1 MTAVAQLLGMFVLVT
16 SVLMTDSALGAG
28 VRCETWPAWQRF
40 KLLYLSPE
48 GRVIDAST
56 EGQITTSEG
65 QAYALFFSL
74 VANDRAAFDSILRWT
89 NDNLAA
95 GDLATSLPAW
105 KWGRAEDG
113 TWRVLDANAAA
124 DADLWMAYSLGEAGR
139 LWNNIVYTRLGAEIA
154 RNILGQEVATVR
166 GLGTVLL
173 PGPRG
178 FVTKQSW
185 RFNPSYSPLSV
196 IRGLARQT
204 KEPLWTDIAQS
215 SEQIILG
222 SAPKGFAADWIEYT
236 REGFIS
242 DRASRGVGSYD
253 AIRVYLW
260 AGMLPASD
268 PSREKLA
275 LALKPMLTSVAKRAA
290 PIESVD
296 IQTLEMRGDGS
307 PGFSAALLPMLANAH
322 MSSVLQIHRQRASDH
337 ALQNN
342 QSYYSDVLSLFGL
355 GWLEQRYWFNRLGLL
370 SVRWTPACDRPH

>member
-1 MTAVAQLLGMFVLVT
+1 MLVLVT

-40 KLLYLSPE
+40 KLLYLSPD

-65 QAYALFFSL
+65 QSYALFFAL

-89 NDNLAA
+89 NNNLAA
-95 GDLATSLPAW
+95 GDLTTSLPAW
-105 KWGRAEDG
+105 KWGRATDG
-113 TWRVLDANAAA
+113 SWRVLDLNAAA

-139 LWNNIVYTRLGAEIA
+139 LWNNIVYSRLGAEIA
-154 RNILGQEVATVR
+154 RNILRQEVATVR

-178 FVTKQSW
+178 FITKESW

-204 KEPLWTDIAQS
+204 KEPLWNDIAQS
-215 SEQIILG
+215 SEQIIVG

-236 REGFIS
+236 REGFTA
-242 DRASRGVGSYD
+242 DRTSRGIGSYD

-268 PSREKLA
+268 PAREKLA
-275 LALKPMLTSVAKRAA
+275 TALKPMLTSVAKRAA

-342 QSYYSDVLSLFGL
+342 QSYYSDVLTLFGL